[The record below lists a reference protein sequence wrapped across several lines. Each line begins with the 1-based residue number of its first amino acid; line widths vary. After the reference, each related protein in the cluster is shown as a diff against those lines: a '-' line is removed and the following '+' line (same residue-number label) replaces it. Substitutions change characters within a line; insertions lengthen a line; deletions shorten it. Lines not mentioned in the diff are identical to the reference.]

1 MRIGVGL
8 EKLAM
13 KGLGCRL
20 GFENVYSYLSVLSYY
35 MVRESRVWVLGQLH
49 GKVRSRK

>member
-1 MRIGVGL
+1 VGL
-8 EKLAM
+8 EKLLVM

-20 GFENVYSYLSVLSYY
+20 GFENVYSYLSVLSCY
-35 MVRESRVWVLGQLH
+35 MTRESRVSVLGQVH